1 MTEYAYSTNEE
12 DFHRDIEDIY
22 GSVLCDFDNE
32 EDLRNYTYY
41 RGEIWQPQP
50 STFFRLD
57 WLYEQIEG
65 QAYDEFGEYAENYLD
80 SLTPEKNLEFEK
92 LISNWL
98 DENLKPTCF
107 TVRNVVPMKFTEEE
121 IQDLLNN

>member
-1 MTEYAYSTNEE
+1 MTEYAYSTNKE
-12 DFHRDIEDIY
+12 DFHRDIDDIY
-22 GSVLCDFDNE
+22 DSVSSNIDNE

-41 RGEIWQPQP
+41 RGEIWQLVPA
-50 STFFRLD
+50 TFFRLD
-57 WLYEQIEG
+57 WLYEHIQE
-65 QAYDEFGEYAENYLD
+65 QAYDEFGEWAENSLD
-80 SLTPEKNLEFEK
+80 SLTPEKDLEFEK

-121 IQDLLNN
+121 IQDLLKD